1 MWSNPDRIVCPICQE
16 DELWLSTSNSGS
28 GFAVV
33 KCYLCGWD
41 SGIIVLGTDESME
54 SKIAATV
61 AAASAPGGESG
72 VNDGRNATV

>member
-1 MWSNPDRIVCPICQE
+1 MTILPPCPSCSE

-33 KCYLCGWD
+33 KCYYCGWD
-41 SGIIVLGTDESME
+41 SGIIVLGTGENMK

-61 AAASAPGGESG
+61 AAAKPHDDDAGAG
-72 VNDGRNATV
+72 A

>member
-1 MWSNPDRIVCPICQE
+1 MTKLPDCPQCSE

-41 SGIIVLGTDESME
+41 SGIIVSETGVSME
-54 SKIAATV
+54 SKIAALV
-61 AAASAPGGESG
+61 AAARAPAGESG
-72 VNDGRNATV
+72 VGDG